1 MKKIAV
7 ITAGLEKIFL
17 GAKGGGGEILLKNLI
32 NELTLMP
39 DIELS
44 IFTPFEGEL
53 TNKIIR
59 ENKNI
64 KFFPIYAEP
73 WFYTYITEIE
83 KIAAAENFDKIINYN
98 MFIPYKTT
106 MLQCHS
112 YAHRC
117 CNTLFLFRFIKKYFD
132 RMKLKVQYENFG
144 RISKED
150 SFIAVSETIK
160 NDYSRNLNIPA
171 DKIKTIYPGVKQ
183 AEAYI
188 QPEKK
193 EEITFGAAVNSSI
206 NKGGYYLLAALWL
219 VKLSGGR
226 FKAELIAPKYNKDL
240 LMKLLIKIFNL
251 KNNVKI
257 LAYQNDMTDFYRN
270 IDCLVLPSL
279 NEAFGLMVLEAMS
292 FSKPAL
298 VSSSAGSAEIIDNNK
313 DGFIFNR
320 KSFINFIVSL
330 KKVIKLYN
338 NDFVKFQEVSLNAY
352 QKSKKFTWQRFAKE
366 ALE

>member
-17 GAKGGGGEILLKNLI
+17 GAKSGGGEVLLRNLI

-53 TNKIIR
+53 TNKVIR

-64 KFFPIYAEP
+64 KFFPVYAEP

-117 CNTLFLFRFIKKYFD
+117 SNTLFLFRFIKKYFD
-132 RMKLKVQYENFG
+132 RIKLKVQYENFG
-144 RISKED
+144 RTSKED

-160 NDYSRNLNIPA
+160 KDYCKNLNITP
-171 DKIKTIYPGVKQ
+171 DRIKTIYPGVRQ
-183 AEAYI
+183 AESYI

-193 EEITFGAAVNSSI
+193 EAITFGAAVNSSI
-206 NKGGYYLLAALWL
+206 NKGGYYFLSALGI
-219 VKLSGGR
+219 VKLFGGR
-226 FKAELIAPKYNKDL
+226 FKVKIIAPKYNKDL
-240 LMKLLIKIFNL
+240 LMQLIIKIFNL
-251 KNNVKI
+251 KNNVEV
-257 LAYQNDMTDFYRN
+257 LTYQNDMTDFYKN

-279 NEAFGLMVLEAMS
+279 NEAFGLMVLEAMAY
-292 FSKPAL
+292 SKPAL
-298 VSSSAGSAEIIDNNK
+298 VSSSAGSAEIIDNNN
-313 DGFIFNR
+313 DSFIFNR
-320 KSFINFIVSL
+320 KSFINFIKML
-330 KKVIKLYN
+330 KKVISIYN
-338 NDFVKFQEVSLNAY
+338 NDFGKFQEISLNAY
-352 QKSKKFTWQRFAKE
+352 RKSKKYTWQRFAQE
-366 ALE
+366 ALD